1 MVLGLKIFLT
11 SVGVYA
17 GVRLAGIAIEWMK
30 VGIDKL
36 KPHKN
41 PWDD

>member
-17 GVRLAGIAIEWMK
+17 GVRLAGIAIEWLK

-36 KPHKN
+36 KPRN